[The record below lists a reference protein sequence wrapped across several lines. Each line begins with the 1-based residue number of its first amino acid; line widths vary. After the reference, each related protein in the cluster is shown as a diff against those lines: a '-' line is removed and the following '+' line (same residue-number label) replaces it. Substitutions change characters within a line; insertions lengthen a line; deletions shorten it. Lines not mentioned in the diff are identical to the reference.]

1 MIIPNY
7 ITPTNYSKRTDAIDR
22 LTIHCVVGQLPAVQV
37 AKMFT
42 PQRKASANYIIGKD
56 GEIVRNVPEEYRA
69 WTSGTGSSKG
79 SNDMRAITIEVA
91 SDTSKPYAFNNKA
104 YASLVELSKDICKRY
119 GKKLVYIPDKNK
131 ALSYVP
137 KSDEMLIT
145 FHRWFQAVECPGDWF
160 VGRAADF
167 VKEVNGTSGDTTGQN
182 GTTGDKLYRVQV
194 GAFRSRENAERFLNE
209 VKSKGFTD
217 SFIV

>member
-1 MIIPNY
+1 MTITDY
-7 ITPTNYSKRTDAIDR
+7 ITPTNYSTRTDVIDR
-22 LTIHCVVGQLPAVQV
+22 LTIHCVVGQLPAMQV

-69 WTSGTGSSKG
+69 WTSGTGNKKG

-91 SDTSKPYAFNNKA
+91 SDTTKPYAFNNKA

-119 GKKLVYIPDKNK
+119 GKKLVYISDKNK
-131 ALSYVP
+131 ALAYVP

-167 VKEVNGTSGDTTGQN
+167 VKEVNNNIVNSTPSN
-182 GTTGDKLYRVQV
+182 NDKLYRVQV

>member
-1 MIIPNY
+1 MTITDY
-7 ITPTNYSKRTDAIDR
+7 ITPTNYSNRTDAIDR
-22 LTIHCVVGQLPAVQV
+22 LTVHCAVGQLPAMQV

-69 WTSGTGSSKG
+69 WTSGTGNKKG

-91 SDTSKPYAFNNKA
+91 SDTTKPYAFNKKA

-119 GKKLVYIPDKNK
+119 NKKLVYISDKNK
-131 ALSYVP
+131 ALAYVP

-160 VGRAADF
+160 VGRAFDF
-167 VKEVNGTSGDTTGQN
+167 VKEVNTDLSKPIKTPSKP
-182 GTTGDKLYRVQV
+182 DKLYRVQV

>member
-1 MIIPNY
+1 MIITDY
-7 ITPTNYSKRTDAIDR
+7 ITPTNYSKRTDPIDR
-22 LTIHCVVGQLPAVQV
+22 LTIHCVVGQLPALQV

-56 GEIVRNVPEEYRA
+56 GEVVRNVPEDLRA
-69 WTSGTGSSKG
+69 WTSGTGNKKG

-91 SDTSKPYAFNNKA
+91 SDTTKPYAFNNKA

-119 GKKLVYIPDKNK
+119 GKKLVYISDKNK
-131 ALSYVP
+131 ALAYVP

-160 VGRAADF
+160 VNKTPDF
-167 VKEVNGTSGDTTGQN
+167 VKEVNNNIVISN
-182 GTTGDKLYRVQV
+182 PSNNDKLYRVQV
-194 GAFRSRENAERFLNE
+194 GAFRSRENAEKFLQE
-209 VKSKGFTD
+209 VKKKGFTD
-217 SFIV
+217 SFII

>member
-1 MIIPNY
+1 MVITDY
-7 ITPTNYSKRTDAIDR
+7 ITTTNYSKRTDAIDR
-22 LTIHCVVGQLPAVQV
+22 LTIHCVVGQLPALQV

-91 SDTSKPYAFNNKA
+91 SDTTAPYAFNNKA

-119 GKKLVYIPDKNK
+119 NKKLVYIADKKK
-131 ALSYVP
+131 ALAYVP
-137 KSDEMLIT
+137 KPDEMLIT
-145 FHRWFQAVECPGDWF
+145 FHRWFQAVSCPGDWF
-160 VGRAADF
+160 VNKTPDF
-167 VKEVNGTSGDTTGQN
+167 VKEVNNLSKPIETPS
-182 GTTGDKLYRVQV
+182 KLYRVQV

>member
-1 MIIPNY
+1 MTITDY
-7 ITPTNYSKRTDAIDR
+7 ITPTNYSNRTDAIDR
-22 LTIHCVVGQLPAVQV
+22 LTVHCVVGQLPAMQV

-69 WTSGTGSSKG
+69 WTSGTGNKKG

-91 SDTSKPYAFNNKA
+91 SDTTKPYAFNNKA
-104 YASLVELSKDICKRY
+104 YSSLVKLSKDICKRY
-119 GKKLVYIPDKNK
+119 GKKLVYIPDKNN

-167 VKEVNGTSGDTTGQN
+167 VKEVNNNIVNSTPSN
-182 GTTGDKLYRVQV
+182 NDKLYRVQV